1 MRLTVPRR
9 GGWRAWGRV
18 RADFER
24 GLADPADPAIASAQ
38 IASELRSGADY
49 VRVIVAVTVAAAD
62 VADALAIAWEAFRG
76 AAGDDLTGWEVAAA
90 AAEVQPEPPL
100 TSAGGHTERRW
111 WPSACGH
118 AASARGTRPPSRFI
132 RAAIASMSPGCGS
145 LRVSVAGLWR
155 VCSWVRLPF
164 RRVLSCEIGTAEGKP
179 QVEQYGLDELA
190 ASAEAV
196 LAGLGPLAAGL
207 ARLAVEAGGAVTLDA
222 MEVLVTGRGR
232 DLLRGVV
239 QLGLDTQAEQEVRLA
254 EVTGADGVPR
264 ARAERG
270 HARPVVTR
278 LGEVVVRRIAYRSG
292 IKGAGSLFPRDA
304 VLNLPPCGYSWA
316 LQRLAEMFI
325 LSGAYEQA
333 REFVLAAT
341 GVSIGGRQLEQIAA
355 AAAADA
361 QRFCQDRAP
370 VPLPGTGQ
378 DGDLPPLAISAD
390 GKGVAMRP
398 EARRRTGKAPGERV
412 RTFSK
417 RAGTGEKKGC
427 KRMAETG
434 CVFDV
439 VPPRAAAD
447 AGAGHGPG
455 SRRPRG
461 RAPVGEP
468 LVHLRYHR

>member
-38 IASELRSGADY
+38 IASELRSGANY

-100 TSAGGHTERRW
+100 TSAGGATRSGAGGRL
-111 WPSACGH
+111 PA
-118 AASARGTRPPSRFI
+118 GTRPV
-132 RAAIASMSPGCGS
+132 RAADEAAVQVHPGGHS
-145 LRVSVAGLWR
+145 QHVAGVWLSQSETGFAGLWR

-164 RRVLSCEIGTAEGKP
+164 RRVLSREIGTAKGKP

-222 MEVLVTGRGR
+222 MEVLVTGRGP

-292 IKGAGSLFPRDA
+292 IEGAGSLFPRDA

-370 VPLPGTGQ
+370 SRCPGPGRTGTCRRWRSRRT
-378 DGDLPPLAISAD
+378 ARAW
-390 GKGVAMRP
+390 RC
-398 EARRRTGKAPGERV
+398 ARRRAAA
-412 RTFSK
+412 
-417 RAGTGEKKGC
+417 RA
-427 KRMAETG
+427 R
-434 CVFDV
+434 
-439 VPPRAAAD
+439 PRASGCGPSPSGPGPGRRKAASGWPRP
-447 AGAGHGPG
+447 GASSTSCRPG
-455 SRRPRG
+455 SRGRRSRSWAWLPASPRAGPG
-461 RAPVGEP
+461 R
-468 LVHLRYHR
+468 